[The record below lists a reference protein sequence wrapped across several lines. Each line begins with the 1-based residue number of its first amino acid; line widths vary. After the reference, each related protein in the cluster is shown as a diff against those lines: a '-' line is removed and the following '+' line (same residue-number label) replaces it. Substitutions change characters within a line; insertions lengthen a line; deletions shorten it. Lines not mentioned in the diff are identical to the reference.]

1 MDQKYIIG
9 IIAVLLIAVIGG
21 ALFMSGSGTPARA
34 DNELVVAAFSHGGE
48 PEAGYDPMYGWGDRG
63 EPLIQSTLMK
73 MNRNMTY
80 QNDLATSW
88 KANDDFTEY
97 TVNIR
102 DGVKF
107 TDGTPLDADDVAFSY
122 NQAKTTGEAVDLST
136 MDNATAVDKNTVKFT
151 LNKPDSTFSDKLLYV
166 GIVPS
171 DSYNNETYGTN
182 PVGSGP
188 FKFVQWDKGQQVIL
202 EKNPDYYGKQ
212 PEFDKLTILF
222 QQNEASFNSAKN
234 HELDIAAV
242 PLAYANE
249 TIDGYHAFL
258 SESLDVRG
266 ISLPVQNNT
275 GETNEDG
282 IALGNNITADKSIR
296 EALNYG
302 ISRENISKGALN
314 GVGVPTYY
322 HGTTK
327 KLQLKMVT

>member
-107 TDGTPLDADDVAFSY
+107 TDNTTLDAEDVAFSY
-122 NQAKTTGEAVDLST
+122 NQAKTTGEAVD
-136 MDNATAVDKNTVKFT
+136 
-151 LNKPDSTFSDKLLYV
+151 
-166 GIVPS
+166 
-171 DSYNNETYGTN
+171 
-182 PVGSGP
+182 
-188 FKFVQWDKGQQVIL
+188 
-202 EKNPDYYGKQ
+202 
-212 PEFDKLTILF
+212 
-222 QQNEASFNSAKN
+222 
-234 HELDIAAV
+234 
-242 PLAYANE
+242 
-249 TIDGYHAFL
+249 
-258 SESLDVRG
+258 
-266 ISLPVQNNT
+266 
-275 GETNEDG
+275 
-282 IALGNNITADKSIR
+282 
-296 EALNYG
+296 
-302 ISRENISKGALN
+302 
-314 GVGVPTYY
+314 
-322 HGTTK
+322 
-327 KLQLKMVT
+327 